1 MTHLDAVIALARE
14 AGAAILDVY
23 LREDL
28 GESRKDDAS
37 PLTEADLAAH
47 HMLVDGLGRLTPG
60 VPILSEESVQP
71 SWAERSGWRRY
82 WLVDPLDGTK
92 EFIKRNGEFTVNIA
106 LIEDGVPVLGVV
118 GVPALA
124 MTYAGVRG
132 AGAWRID
139 GSGRNPIRTR
149 SMRDRGSAA
158 HPVTVVASRSHGA
171 DTVAQWLETIGG
183 RVGAIETRNMGS
195 SLKLCLVAEG
205 SADIYPRLAPTA
217 EWDTAAAQA
226 VVEAAGGEVLTADLE
241 PMRYNAKP
249 DLLNPYFYVLGD
261 PGYSWREVLAD

>member
-1 MTHLDAVIALARE
+1 M
-14 AGAAILDVY
+14 
-23 LREDL
+23 
-28 GESRKDDAS
+28 
-37 PLTEADLAAH
+37 
-47 HMLVDGLGRLTPG
+47 
-60 VPILSEESVQP
+60 
-71 SWAERSGWRRY
+71 
-82 WLVDPLDGTK
+82 
-92 EFIKRNGEFTVNIA
+92 
-106 LIEDGVPVLGVV
+106 
-118 GVPALA
+118 
-124 MTYAGVRG
+124 RG
-132 AGAWRID
+132 
-139 GSGRNPIRTR
+139 
-149 SMRDRGSAA
+149 RGSAA

-249 DLLNPYFYVLGD
+249 DLLNPHFYVLGD